1 MNWYLAKIVYQII
14 CGDGQHTSQF
24 DEQLRAI
31 TASCE
36 EEAFDKALHIG
47 KSEEDVF
54 YNQKEQLVQWRFIN
68 VSELYLLSNLIDGA
82 ELYSRIT
89 EADDSASYIDLL
101 HHKAACLQEKI
112 TRGQLHLI

>member
-14 CGDGQHTSQF
+14 CGDGQHTAQF

-47 KSEEDVF
+47 KGEEEVF
-54 YNQKEQLVQWRFIN
+54 YNQKQQLVQWRFIN
-68 VSELYLLSNLIDGA
+68 VSELYLLNTLIDGA
-82 ELYSRIT
+82 ELYSHIT
-89 EADDSASYIDLL
+89 EADDSDSYIALVN
-101 HHKAACLQEKI
+101 HKADCLQQKI
-112 TRGQLHLI
+112 THSQLHLI